1 MTPPQPG
8 DLQLVAPH
16 ARTQVMVINA
26 DGQRPLELVREK
38 LRTKLVSL
46 EKRRKDEVKKE
57 ERLAEKLG
65 RAPNPL
71 PSKFENEHD
80 DYYNAVAATVE
91 VLEKA
96 EDDVRRGECHERSR
110 AIRWASPQAGP
121 PLKHTTT
128 PARLPVRKACSQ
140 QTQHWLWPSR
150 CRTSNR

>member
-1 MTPPQPG
+1 
-8 DLQLVAPH
+8 
-16 ARTQVMVINA
+16 MVINA

-96 EDDVRRGECHERSR
+96 EDDVGRGPLTRRQTLHSKR
-110 AIRWASPQAGP
+110 ARAGGRAGP